1 MKNIFKLS
9 AIAMLFMSAVSCV
22 PTEDSDLTVMVPSET
37 PELLAPV
44 DGSVFILDKSK
55 PSNQAT
61 TIVWDYA
68 KYEGTQTVIN
78 YEVEM
83 AKAGT
88 DFKVINVISK
98 TTERIVALT
107 VAQLNQAALDT
118 GLTPNAE
125 SEAEIR
131 IKSVI
136 GVSGIPQYSNVI
148 KIKVTPYPAWDD
160 WGMIGSATAAIT
172 GGDGWGADLDLTYD
186 LATKKYSFQGDLLA
200 GEIKFRLDNDW
211 GTNYGD
217 NGNDLTLDAGGSNIP
232 VPTAGNYT
240 IVVDFTAKTYTIT
253 KN

>member
-44 DGSVFILDKSK
+44 EGSAFVLDKSK
-55 PSNQAT
+55 PDNQAT

-68 KYEGTQTVIN
+68 KYEGTQTVVN

-88 DFKVINVISK
+88 DFKTINVISK
-98 TTERIVALT
+98 TTERFVALT

-118 GLTPNAE
+118 GLTPNAV

-136 GVSGIPQYSNVI
+136 GVSGIPQYSNI
-148 KIKVTPYPAWDD
+148 IKVKITPFPAWDD
-160 WGMIGSATAAIT
+160 WGIIGSATP
-172 GGDGWGADLDLTYD
+172 GGWDADTDLAYD
-186 LATKKYSFQGDLLA
+186 LATKTYSYNGALKA
-200 GEIKFRLDNDW
+200 GEYKFRKDNAWD
-211 GTNYGD
+211 TNYGD
-217 NGNDLTLDAGGSNIP
+217 DGADLKMEKNGANMKIAAD
-232 VPTAGNYT
+232 GNYLITVDFKTEKYT
-240 IVVDFTAKTYTIT
+240 IVK
-253 KN
+253 K

>member
-1 MKNIFKLS
+1 MKNIFKQS
-9 AIAMLFMSAVSCV
+9 AIAMLFMTVVSCV

-44 DGSVFILDKSK
+44 NGSAFVLDKSK
-55 PSNQAT
+55 PDNQAT

-68 KYEGTQTVIN
+68 KYDGTQTVIN

-88 DFKVINVISK
+88 DFKVVNVISK
-98 TTERIVALT
+98 TTDRLITLT
-107 VAQLNQAALDT
+107 VGQLNQAALDT
-118 GLTPNAE
+118 GLTPNTA
-125 SEAEIR
+125 SDAEIR

-160 WGMIGSATAAIT
+160 WGIIGSATP
-172 GGDGWGADLDLTYD
+172 GGWDADTDLAYD
-186 LATKKYSFQGDLLA
+186 LSTKKFTYNGALIV
-200 GEIKFRLDNDW
+200 GEYKFRKDNGWDV
-211 GTNYGD
+211 NYGD
-217 NGNDLTLDAGGSNIP
+217 DGNNLTLEAGAANIP
-232 VPTAGNYT
+232 ITVAGNYT
-240 IVVDFTAKTYTIT
+240 IVIDFTAKTYTIT

>member
-1 MKNIFKLS
+1 MKNIFKQS
-9 AIAMLFMSAVSCV
+9 AIAMLFMTVVSCV

-44 DGSVFILDKSK
+44 DGSAFMLDKSK
-55 PSNQAT
+55 PDNQAT

-68 KYEGTQTVIN
+68 KYDGTQTVIN

-107 VAQLNQAALDT
+107 VAQLNQASLDT
-118 GLTPNAE
+118 GLKPNIE

-136 GVSGIPQYSNVI
+136 GTSGIPQYSNVI
-148 KIKVTPYPAWDD
+148 KIKVTPYPSWDD
-160 WGMIGSATAAIT
+160 WGIIGSATP
-172 GGDGWGADLDLTYD
+172 GGWDADTDLAYDLDTKLYSYD
-186 LATKKYSFQGDLLA
+186 GALKA
-200 GEIKFRLDNDW
+200 GEYKFRLDNDW
-211 GTNYGD
+211 AVNRGDTGADFSMEQNGD
-217 NGNDLTLDAGGSNIP
+217 NMKIAADGNYLITVNFKTDT
-232 VPTAGNYT
+232 YT
-240 IVVDFTAKTYTIT
+240 IVK
-253 KN
+253 K

>member
-1 MKNIFKLS
+1 MKNIIKQS
-9 AIAMLFMSAVSCV
+9 AIAMLFMTVVSCV

-44 DGSVFILDKSK
+44 DGSTFVLDKAK
-55 PSNQAT
+55 PDNQAT

-88 DFKVINVISK
+88 DFKTVNVIAK
-98 TTERIVALT
+98 TNERFVALT
-107 VAQLNQAALDT
+107 VAQLNQAALDS
-118 GLTPNAE
+118 GLLPNA
-125 SEAEIR
+125 SNDAEIR

-160 WGMIGSATAAIT
+160 WGIIGSATP
-172 GGDGWGADLDLTYD
+172 GGWGADTDLAYD
-186 LATKKYSFQGDLLA
+186 LSTKKYTYSGALIA
-200 GEIKFRLDNDW
+200 GEYKFRKDNAWD
-211 GTNYGD
+211 TNYGD
-217 NGNDLTLDAGGSNIP
+217 DGNNLTLEAGGANIP
-232 VPTAGNYT
+232 IAADGNYT
-240 IVVDFTAKTYTIT
+240 IVVDFNAKNYTVT

>member
-1 MKNIFKLS
+1 MKNIFKQS
-9 AIAMLFMSAVSCV
+9 AIAMLFMTVVSCV

-37 PELLAPV
+37 PELLTPV
-44 DGSVFILDKSK
+44 DGSAFVLDKSK
-55 PSNQAT
+55 PNNQAT
-61 TIVWDYA
+61 TVVWDYA
-68 KYEGTQTVIN
+68 KYDGTQTVIN
-78 YEVEM
+78 YEVQM

-98 TTERIVALT
+98 TSERFVALT

-131 IKSVI
+131 IKSVV

-148 KIKVTPYPAWDD
+148 KIKVTSYPAWDD

-186 LATKKYSFQGDLLA
+186 LATKKYSFNGDLLA
-200 GEIKFRLDNDW
+200 GEIKFRLDNGW
-211 GTNYGD
+211 TTNYGD

-232 VPTAGNYT
+232 IPAAGSYT
-240 IVVDFTAKTYTIT
+240 IVIDFTAKTYTVT

>member
-1 MKNIFKLS
+1 MKNIFKQS
-9 AIAMLFMSAVSCV
+9 AIAMLFMTVVSCV

-55 PSNQAT
+55 PENQAA

-107 VAQLNQAALDT
+107 VAQLNQAALDS
-118 GLTPNAE
+118 GLKPNVE
-125 SEAEIR
+125 NEAEIR

-136 GVSGIPQYSNVI
+136 GTSGIPQYSNVI

-160 WGMIGSATAAIT
+160 WGIIGSATP
-172 GGDGWGADLDLTYD
+172 GGWDADTDLDYD
-186 LATKKYSFQGDLLA
+186 LATKKYTYNGALA
-200 GEIKFRLDNDW
+200 VGEYKFRKDNGWDV
-211 GTNYGD
+211 NYGD
-217 NGNDLTLDAGGSNIP
+217 DGNDLTLEPGGANIP
-232 VPTAGNYT
+232 ITTAGNYT
-240 IVVDFTAKTYTIT
+240 IVIDFTAKTYTIT